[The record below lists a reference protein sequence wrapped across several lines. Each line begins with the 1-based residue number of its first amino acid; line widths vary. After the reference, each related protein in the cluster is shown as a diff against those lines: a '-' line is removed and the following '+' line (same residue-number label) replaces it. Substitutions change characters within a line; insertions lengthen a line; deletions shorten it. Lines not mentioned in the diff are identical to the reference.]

1 MWALLMNFLGSRDPY
16 VVTGYGAGFTMCWRG
31 DTEWAVH
38 SDDDPRNFMTV
49 KSGEYLLAI
58 PDYSHQARQSTDNR
72 LRHDDDSSSNSS
84 QKNST
89 VFKKV
94 IMKLSGHVQ
103 WTAGLVFERDLDDG
117 SRSFDF
123 RPHYEVI
130 LKNPKQLDPARL
142 EVCKITKVQGFSG

>member
-1 MWALLMNFLGSRDPY
+1 
-16 VVTGYGAGFTMCWRG
+16 
-31 DTEWAVH
+31 
-38 SDDDPRNFMTV
+38 MTV

-58 PDYSHQARQSTDNR
+58 PDYSHQARQSTDDR
-72 LRHDDDSSSNSS
+72 LHRDEDSMSSGSS
-84 QKNST
+84 QKNNT

-117 SRSFDF
+117 STSFKF

-142 EVCKITKVQGFSG
+142 KVSIYFEFRVCHTDGLTRAMMLIEVSAVNIFIYQ